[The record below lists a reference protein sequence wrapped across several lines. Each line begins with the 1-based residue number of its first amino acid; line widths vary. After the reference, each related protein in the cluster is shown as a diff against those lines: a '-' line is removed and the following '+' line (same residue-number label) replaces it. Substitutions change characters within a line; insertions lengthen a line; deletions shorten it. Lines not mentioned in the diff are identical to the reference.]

1 MMTNPTGRL
10 TQGHARPLLAVED
23 QAALLHLRQC
33 ILERGPVV
41 VSLSSKSAEREN
53 PQLYLLRNAPVS
65 RIEQY
70 LL

>member
-1 MMTNPTGRL
+1 VSRRL
-10 TQGHARPLLAVED
+10 
-23 QAALLHLRQC
+23 C
-33 ILERGPVV
+33 ILEREPVAV
-41 VSLSSKSAEREN
+41 NLNGQSAEREN